1 MAKPPS
7 IIGPREPVIMAENWN
22 AMVEWYERVLGFKQT
37 YRVEDEYHYC
47 NLETESGV
55 KIGIADAQEMN
66 VTIRQRSSNTVLL
79 QFDVPDVKE
88 FFEHIKT
95 NGGTAVFGPSF
106 DEVGKFWFGGIE
118 DLEGNPIWIV
128 DENC

>member
-1 MAKPPS
+1 MKS
-7 IIGPREPVIMAENWN
+7 IIGPRETVIMAENWN
-22 AMVEWYERVLGFKQT
+22 ALVDWYCNVLGFKQT

-55 KIGIADAQEMN
+55 KVGIADAKEMGIA
-66 VTIRQRSSNTVLL
+66 IRERGSNTVVL
-79 QFDVPDVKE
+79 QFDVPDVKA
-88 FFEHIKT
+88 FFEHIQT
-95 NGGTAVFGPSF
+95 SGGTATFGPSY
-106 DEVGKFWFGGIE
+106 DKTGEFWFGGIE